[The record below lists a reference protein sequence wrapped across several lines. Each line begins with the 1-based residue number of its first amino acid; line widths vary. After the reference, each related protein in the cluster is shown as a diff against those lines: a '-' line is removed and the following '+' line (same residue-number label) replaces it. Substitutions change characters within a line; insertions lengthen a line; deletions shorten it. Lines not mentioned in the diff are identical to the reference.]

1 MNGLEYVILILGV
14 IFFVVI
20 ELDKFKKCL
29 KNVFC
34 FLGMLF

>member
-1 MNGLEYVILILGV
+1 MNGLEYVILIYVLGV

-29 KNVFC
+29 
-34 FLGMLF
+34 